1 MASFGTTLRRW
12 TGRRHIPAIAAGLA
26 VVLLVFWVAFELT
39 LTAAM
44 RDAETQAQRRL
55 ALFDRTL
62 EAIIERFHYLPVAI
76 SQARETRAA
85 LDNPSDPAAI
95 EAANGFLSQLNET
108 AGASEI
114 FLMEDTGSVV
124 AASNWWTL
132 TSLVGTNY
140 SFRPYFADAMARGRA
155 EYYAFGISTN
165 VPGLF
170 LSQRV
175 DGPDGPLGVAVTKI
189 NLGEI
194 EAAWWRSGEL
204 IGIVDINDVVI
215 LSTRPDWR
223 YRPLQTIP
231 LSQVSAIAGQ
241 QRYGENGIDNTG
253 IMADRWQ
260 SRGAEFALLAGTDPE
275 TAGYFML
282 QELRLPKHGWS
293 ILAFTPLAP
302 LYASA
307 ITMAM
312 AAALACAALIL
323 IVVLFEQRRRL
334 VAQRLAD
341 HNQLEQRVAERTEDL
356 HTINEQLRAEI
367 AERVRAERAERE
379 AQQGLVQAA
388 KMASLGQALAGVAH
402 EVSQPVAA
410 LATHLASAR
419 LLEQRRGGT
428 ELGPVLSAMDKVA
441 ERLSS
446 LTGHLKTFSRKETQ
460 ANQEADIGV
469 AIANALDLTDHRLRQ
484 VGVDVEYRRPRPPIR
499 VSAHPV
505 HLEQVLI
512 NLIANAAD
520 AMQDA
525 PMRVLS
531 IGVSHQNATASI
543 AIADTGMGIA
553 PADMSNLFDPFYT
566 TKPAGK
572 GLGLGL
578 AISYGL
584 IRDSGGTITVRSKP
598 GQGSTFVVTLPLADA
613 NSISPSSLVG
623 DGARRADEGTTIF
636 TPVRN
641 AGGTSHTSRPAADPP
656 ASIGGKGKT
665 ANREQ
670 KA

>member
-1 MASFGTTLRRW
+1 MTKGTTSPARLRR
-12 TGRRHIPAIAAGLA
+12 RRRLILAGAAAGLIA
-26 VVLLVFWVAFELT
+26 VVFWIAFEVT
-39 LTAAM
+39 LAGAV
-44 RDAETQAQRRL
+44 RDANVQSQRRL

-76 SQARETRAA
+76 SQAPETRAA
-85 LDNPSDPAAI
+85 LENPDNAQAV
-95 EAANGFLSQLNET
+95 EAANGFLSKLNET

-155 EYYAFGISTN
+155 EFYAFGMSTS

-204 IGIVDINDVVI
+204 IGIVDLNNVII

-231 LSQVSAIAGQ
+231 RTQFAAIADQ
-241 QRYGENGIDNTG
+241 QRYGERGVDNDGIIT
-253 IMADRWQ
+253 DRWF
-260 SRGAEFALLAGTDPE
+260 SRGGEFTLLTGSDPE
-275 TAGYFML
+275 TSGYFVL
-282 QELRLPKHGWS
+282 KELRLPKHGWRLLS
-293 ILAFTPLAP
+293 FTPLAP
-302 LYASA
+302 LYGSA
-307 ITMAM
+307 LTMAT
-312 AAALACAALIL
+312 AAALACAALLLIL
-323 IVVLFEQRRRL
+323 VLLEQRRRL

-341 HNQLEQRVAERTEDL
+341 HNQLELRVAERTEDL
-356 HTINEQLRAEI
+356 HAMNEQLRAEI
-367 AERVRAERAERE
+367 AERIRAEKAEE
-379 AQQGLVQAA
+379 DAQQGLVQAA
-388 KMASLGQALAGVAH
+388 KLATLGQTLAGVAH

-410 LATHLASAR
+410 LATHMASAR
-419 LLEQRRGGT
+419 LIEQRRGGS
-428 ELGPVLSAMDKVA
+428 ELGPILGAMDKVV
-441 ERLSS
+441 ERLAN
-446 LTGHLKTFSRKETQ
+446 LTGHLKTFSRKETRVAMQ
-460 ANQEADIGV
+460 ADIGAV
-469 AIANALDLTDHRLRQ
+469 IANALDLTDHRLRE
-484 VGVDVEYRRPRPPIR
+484 VGVDVEYRRPNPSVSVVANPI
-499 VSAHPV
+499 

-520 AMQDA
+520 AMQDQ

-531 IGVSHQNATASI
+531 IGVSPGHDTASI
-543 AIADTGMGIA
+543 AVTDTGSGIEA
-553 PADMSNLFDPFYT
+553 ADMSNLFDPFFT

-578 AISYGL
+578 AISSGL
-584 IRDSGGTITVRSKP
+584 IRDAGGTITVRSTTDK
-598 GQGSTFVVTLPLADA
+598 GSTFTVTLPLA
-613 NSISPSSLVG
+613 
-623 DGARRADEGTTIF
+623 GAKAGTAVPF
-636 TPVRN
+636 EVS
-641 AGGTSHTSRPAADPP
+641 A
-656 ASIGGKGKT
+656 
-665 ANREQ
+665 
-670 KA
+670 

>member
-1 MASFGTTLRRW
+1 MPIGSVHRNWLS
-12 TGRRHIPAIAAGLA
+12 RRHLGAIAAALA
-26 VVLLVFWVAFELT
+26 LIALVFWVAFEVT
-39 LTAAM
+39 MGTAV
-44 RDAETQAQRRL
+44 RGSGEQAQRRL

-62 EAIIERFHYLPVAI
+62 EAIVERFHYLPVAI

-85 LDNPSDPAAI
+85 LDNPDDPAAI
-95 EAANGFLSQLNET
+95 EAANGFLSKLNET

-114 FLMEDTGSVV
+114 FLMADSGSVV

-175 DGPDGPLGVAVTKI
+175 DGPDGPLGVAVIKV

-194 EAAWWRSGEL
+194 EATWWRSGEL
-204 IGIVDINDVVI
+204 LGIVDVNDVTI

-231 LSQVSAIAGQ
+231 RSQIAAIAGQ
-241 QRYGENGIDNTG
+241 QRYGENGIENVG
-253 IMADRWQ
+253 IITDRWF
-260 SRGAEFALLAGTDPE
+260 SRGNEFALLAGSDPE

-282 QELRLPKHGWS
+282 QELRLPKHGWR
-293 ILAFTPLAP
+293 ILSFTPLAP
-302 LYASA
+302 IYAGA
-307 ITMAM
+307 LTMAS

-323 IVVLFEQRRRL
+323 IVVLLEQRRRL
-334 VAQRLAD
+334 VAHRLAD
-341 HNQLEQRVAERTEDL
+341 HNRLEQRVAERTEDL
-356 HTINEQLRAEI
+356 HAMNEQLRAEI
-367 AERVRAERAERE
+367 AERVRAEKAERD

-388 KMASLGQALAGVAH
+388 KLASLGQALAGVAH

-410 LATHLASAR
+410 LTTHLASAR
-419 LLEQRRGGT
+419 LLEQRRGGS
-428 ELGPVLSAMDKVA
+428 ELGPILGAMDKVV
-441 ERLSS
+441 ERLAT
-446 LTGHLKTFSRKETQ
+446 LTGHLKTFARKETQ
-460 ANQEADIGV
+460 VAMTADIGT

-484 VGVDVEYRRPRPPIR
+484 VGIDVEYRRPRPPIG
-499 VSAHPV
+499 VSANPV

-525 PMRVLS
+525 SMRVLS
-531 IGVSHQNATASI
+531 IGVSSDGQLARIT
-543 AIADTGMGIA
+543 IADTGTGIA
-553 PADMSNLFDPFYT
+553 DADMGTLFDPFFT

-584 IRDSGGTITVRSKP
+584 IRDSGGTIAVRSIP
-598 GQGSTFVVTLPLADA
+598 GQGSTFTITLPALA
-613 NSISPSSLVG
+613 VG
-623 DGARRADEGTTIF
+623 
-636 TPVRN
+636 
-641 AGGTSHTSRPAADPP
+641 
-656 ASIGGKGKT
+656 
-665 ANREQ
+665 ANR
-670 KA
+670 ATA

>member
-1 MASFGTTLRRW
+1 MAASGTHWRGLVTP
-12 TGRRHIPAIAAGLA
+12 RHIWASGAVLA
-26 VVLLVFWVAFELT
+26 LVLMVFWIAFELT
-39 LTAAM
+39 LSAAV

-62 EAIIERFHYLPVAI
+62 EAIIERYHYLPVAI
-76 SQARETRAA
+76 SQAPETRAA
-85 LDNPSDPAAI
+85 LVNPGDPAAV
-95 EAANGFLSQLNET
+95 EAANGFLSRLNET

-114 FLMEDTGSVV
+114 FLMEDAGSVV

-155 EYYAFGISTN
+155 EFYAFGMSTN
-165 VPGLF
+165 IPGLF

-204 IGIVDINDVVI
+204 IGIVDVNDVVI

-231 LSQVSAIAGQ
+231 LSQFAAISGQ
-241 QRYGENGIDNTG
+241 QRYGENGVDNSG
-253 IMADRWQ
+253 IITDRWF

-275 TAGYFML
+275 TSGYFVL
-282 QELRLPKHGWS
+282 RELRLPKHGWRLLS
-293 ILAFTPLAP
+293 FSPLAP
-302 LYASA
+302 LYGGAL
-307 ITMAM
+307 TMAT
-312 AAALACAALIL
+312 AAALACAALVL

-356 HTINEQLRAEI
+356 HAMNEQLRAEI
-367 AERVRAERAERE
+367 AERIRAEKAEE
-379 AQQGLVQAA
+379 DAQQGLVQAA
-388 KMASLGQALAGVAH
+388 KLASLGQALAGVAH

-410 LATHLASAR
+410 LATHMASAR
-419 LLEQRRGGT
+419 LIEQRRGGT
-428 ELGPVLSAMDKVA
+428 EMGPILTAMDKVV
-441 ERLSS
+441 ERLAT
-446 LTGHLKTFSRKETQ
+446 LTGHLKTFARKEKHGAMQ
-460 ANQEADIGV
+460 ADIGTV
-469 AIANALDLTDHRLRQ
+469 IANALDLTDHRLRQ
-484 VGVDVEYRRPRPPIR
+484 VGVDIEYRRPRPPVGVR
-499 VSAHPV
+499 TNPV

-520 AMQDA
+520 AMEDT

-531 IGVSHQNATASI
+531 IGVSSEGGTARI
-543 AIADTGMGIA
+543 AISDTGSGIA
-553 PADMSNLFDPFYT
+553 EANMATLFDPFFT

-584 IRDSGGTITVRSKP
+584 VRDSGGTITVRSRP
-598 GQGSTFVVTLPLADA
+598 GQGSTFTITLPAIAAA
-613 NSISPSSLVG
+613 NAKVS
-623 DGARRADEGTTIF
+623 A
-636 TPVRN
+636 
-641 AGGTSHTSRPAADPP
+641 
-656 ASIGGKGKT
+656 
-665 ANREQ
+665 
-670 KA
+670 

>member
-1 MASFGTTLRRW
+1 MAANGTHWRGLITP
-12 TGRRHIPAIAAGLA
+12 RHLWAGGAVLA
-26 VVLLVFWVAFELT
+26 LVLMVFWSAFELT
-39 LTAAM
+39 LSAAV

-62 EAIIERFHYLPVAI
+62 EAIVERYHYLPVAI
-76 SQARETRAA
+76 SQAPETRAA
-85 LDNPSDPAAI
+85 LENPDDPAAI
-95 EAANGFLSQLNET
+95 EAANGFLSRLNET

-114 FLMEDTGSVV
+114 FLMEDAGSVV

-155 EYYAFGISTN
+155 EYYAFGMSTS

-175 DGPDGPLGVAVTKI
+175 EGPDGPLGVAVTKI

-204 IGIVDINDVVI
+204 IGIVDVNDVVI

-231 LSQVSAIAGQ
+231 RSQFAAISSQ
-241 QRYGENGIDNTG
+241 QRYGENGVENAG
-253 IMADRWQ
+253 IITDRWF
-260 SRGAEFALLAGTDPE
+260 SRGAEFALLAGTDRE
-275 TAGYFML
+275 TSGYFVL
-282 QELRLPKHGWS
+282 RELRLPKHGWRLLS
-293 ILAFTPLAP
+293 FSPLAP
-302 LYASA
+302 LYGGAL
-307 ITMAM
+307 TMAT
-312 AAALACAALIL
+312 AAALACAALLL

-356 HTINEQLRAEI
+356 HAMNEQLRAEI
-367 AERVRAERAERE
+367 AERVRAEKAEE
-379 AQQGLVQAA
+379 DAQQGLVQAA
-388 KMASLGQALAGVAH
+388 KLASLGQALAGVAH

-410 LATHLASAR
+410 LATHMASAR
-419 LLEQRRGGT
+419 LIEQRRGGT
-428 ELGPVLSAMDKVA
+428 EMGPILAAMDKVV
-441 ERLSS
+441 ERLAA
-446 LTGHLKTFSRKETQ
+446 LTGHLKTFARKEKHGAMQ
-460 ANQEADIGV
+460 ADIGTV
-469 AIANALDLTDHRLRQ
+469 IANALDLTDHRLRQ
-484 VGVDVEYRRPRPPIR
+484 VGVDIEYRRPRPPIG
-499 VSAHPV
+499 VKANPV

-520 AMQDA
+520 AMEDT

-531 IGVSHQNATASI
+531 IGVSSEGGTACI
-543 AIADTGMGIA
+543 AISDTGTGIA
-553 PADMSNLFDPFYT
+553 ETNMATLFDPFFT

-584 IRDSGGTITVRSKP
+584 VRDTGGNIAVRSRP
-598 GQGSTFVVTLPLADA
+598 GQGSTFTITLPALA
-613 NSISPSSLVG
+613 
-623 DGARRADEGTTIF
+623 
-636 TPVRN
+636 
-641 AGGTSHTSRPAADPP
+641 AATAK
-656 ASIGGKGKT
+656 AS
-665 ANREQ
+665 A
-670 KA
+670 